1 MIRVGFISSSPNWD
15 WLRQFPDSVPEW
27 DGVRFDFSGNT
38 EACDVIFVYDGL
50 PTKVI
55 TAAAGYRVFVASEP
69 RAIKAYDPRFLS
81 QFDMVLTTD
90 PQTVHPNFR
99 LSQIGLPWLVGGW
112 NSDGSIRQRGMCFDE
127 FENWR
132 PAKTKLA
139 SIVSSNKAYAEGHRS
154 RLTFVQRVRE
164 YFGNEIDFYGRGV
177 NSFADKLE
185 VLAPY
190 RYHIAIENSTY
201 NHYWTEKLSDPFLAM
216 TYPIYYGA
224 PNIIDYF
231 PTGALTSINILD
243 IEGAIGKIKK
253 IIESDLAE
261 RAIPILEEA
270 RRLVLY
276 ENNLFAILAE
286 VAKDVAKMGVLQ
298 RGSHGAFLE
307 AEQVYTSSRGA
318 KLANSA
324 KKQARKIFSFL
335 NRDRF

>member
-1 MIRVGFISSSPNWD
+1 MIRAGFISSSPNWD
-15 WLRQFPDSVPEW
+15 WLRQFPNSVPEW

-38 EACDVIFVYDGL
+38 EACDILFVYDGL
-50 PTKVI
+50 PTKVV
-55 TAAAGYRVFVASEP
+55 TAGAGYQVFIASEP
-69 RAIKAYDPRFLS
+69 RAIKTYNPRFLS

-112 NSDGSIRQRGMCFDE
+112 NSDGSVRPRGMSFDE
-127 FENWR
+127 FQNCR
-132 PAKTKLA
+132 PVKTKLA

-154 RLTFVQRVRE
+154 RLKFVQRVRE

-201 NHYWTEKLSDPFLAM
+201 DHYWTEKLSDPFLTL

-224 PNIIDYF
+224 QNILDYF
-231 PTGALTSINILD
+231 PADALTSINILD
-243 IEGAIGKIKK
+243 SEDAIGKIKK

-261 RAIPILEEA
+261 RAIPALEEA
-270 RRLVLY
+270 RRRVLY

-286 VAKDVAKMGVLQ
+286 VAKDAAKVGSLR
-298 RGSHGAFLE
+298 RGSRGTFIE
-307 AEQVYTSSRGA
+307 AEQIYTSSHGA
-318 KLANSA
+318 KLANSV
-324 KKQARKIFSFL
+324 KKRARKIFSFL